1 MKRQC
6 HDSALIAALVSA
18 AFPNV
23 CNPYTDVDPA
33 LERPDAAAVRL
44 ANLGHYLRDRR
55 NARIAVIGEAA
66 GYRGCRFTGIPFTC
80 EAQLRAWNDARYRT
94 TSVHGDHDER
104 SARCVWQ
111 TLTGGRGFSR
121 LTNPAEASAS
131 TSASDVILWNVF
143 PWHPHLPGQPLSNR
157 QPSAA
162 ELRAGLLV
170 LKLFLEWKRPERVF
184 AVGRIAERAL
194 RALDRPA
201 TYLRHPSHGGQRAFQ
216 SALNCALQ
224 AQFPTPDQEP
234 TALTLYSNL
243 RTQT

>member
-1 MKRQC
+1 MNQSTRLQR
-6 HDSALIAALVSA
+6 LIAALVSA

-33 LERPDAAAVRL
+33 LERLDAAAVRL

-55 NARIAVIGEAA
+55 NARIALIGEAA

-94 TSVHGDHDER
+94 TSMHGDYDER
-104 SARCVWQ
+104 SARCIWRA
-111 TLTGGRGFSR
+111 LGRR
-121 LTNPAEASAS
+121 A
-131 TSASDVILWNVF
+131 DVILWNVF
-143 PWHPHLPGQPLSNR
+143 PWHPHLPSQPLSNR

-162 ELRAGLLV
+162 EWRAGLSV
-170 LKLFLEWKRPERVF
+170 LKLFLEWKQPERVF

-194 RALDRPA
+194 CALDLSA

-224 AQFPTPDQEP
+224 AQLPTPDQEP